1 MKHAEPT
8 ATHPDLAALDEHQRR
23 LVREIRDLIAAD
35 PAARAVPVDEL
46 DQEELN
52 QGAHQEA
59 AR

>member
-1 MKHAEPT
+1 MKHTEPT

-35 PAARAVPVDEL
+35 PNARAIPVEL
-46 DQEELN
+46 IDQNATEA
-52 QGAHQEA
+52 AHQEI

>member
-1 MKHAEPT
+1 MKHTEPT
-8 ATHPDLAALDEHQRR
+8 ATHPALAALDEHQRR

-46 DQEELN
+46 DQD
-52 QGAHQEA
+52 AHQEA

>member
-46 DQEELN
+46 DQEELDL
-52 QGAHQEA
+52 AAAIEA

>member
-1 MKHAEPT
+1 MKHTEPT

-35 PAARAVPVDEL
+35 PTALAVPVEL
-46 DQEELN
+46 IDQNATEA
-52 QGAHQEA
+52 AHQEI